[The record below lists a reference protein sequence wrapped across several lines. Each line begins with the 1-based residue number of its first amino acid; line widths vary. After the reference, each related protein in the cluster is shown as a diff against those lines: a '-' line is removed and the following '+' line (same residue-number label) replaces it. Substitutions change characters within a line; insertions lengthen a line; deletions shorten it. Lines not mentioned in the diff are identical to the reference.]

1 MQTDLAKPEVGWFVG
16 CEENLV
22 DASLQSD
29 SYVCLGT
36 CELKY
41 VNTHKSQFLEFWLKQ
56 WFLKNLLRME
66 SDLQQV
72 GSGLVEL
79 LWRKTRLSGVK

>member
-1 MQTDLAKPEVGWFVG
+1 MYSDPWESFLKFTRIKLFGKHLLGMQTDLAKHEVGWFVG

-41 VNTHKSQFLEFWLKQ
+41 VNTHKSQFLEF
-56 WFLKNLLRME
+56 
-66 SDLQQV
+66 
-72 GSGLVEL
+72 
-79 LWRKTRLSGVK
+79 